1 MLKLGKQKLKDKA
14 EIGKAESRNPKAR
27 ARHSAVSYFCFLLS
41 QFQLFPTISAFCFP
55 NFSFSPASNTETPK
69 HRNTEIPLF
78 QFHLGEPEG
87 DGR

>member
-55 NFSFSPASNTETPK
+55 NFSFSPTPNIQHPTSNTET
-69 HRNTEIPLF
+69 PLF